1 MSSHLLN
8 ETEASGARPIWLV
21 GEQGFGAWLEVQPPA
36 VRSWVRGQGFQAEKN
51 KLLLIPTGAG
61 DGIAGAVLGL
71 GPTPDL
77 SEPTIWT
84 SAGLPDRLPPGR
96 YRFAGGFSAEG
107 ATHLTLGWEYGSYR
121 FTRYRKPAGE
131 LPSLVAPSGTD
142 LEYVRLASQALAEA
156 RDLIN
161 TPANDMGPAEL
172 GEAVQRL
179 ALQHEAECRI
189 TVGEELLRQ
198 NYPLIYEVG
207 KGSAR
212 EPRLID
218 MRWGKRGAP
227 QVTLV
232 GKGVCF
238 DTGGLDIKPSSGMIL
253 MKKDMGGA
261 ALVLALAR
269 MLMDADA
276 PIQLR
281 LLIPA
286 VENSISGRSYR
297 PSDVLR
303 TRLGLTVEIGNTDA
317 EGRLVLADA
326 LAEAD
331 REQPELLVDLATLTG
346 AARVALGPE
355 LPAIYSNPTGLAE
368 ELRAIGE
375 RESDPMWPMPL
386 WGGYEDDLASRIAD
400 LNNVSNTQFAGSI
413 IGALFLKRFVIAHA
427 QLAAR
432 RRLRLEPQ
440 GTARP
445 AGGSGS
451 AHRARAVSAGAP
463 AVRVIIGRTRPESL
477 AAEAAFRR
485 EIAPWALLGVTL
497 GLVEGATAAVLI
509 KKTFADA
516 ARSVGRE
523 SRRCLREWCTGVVQR
538 GEFRVGESRARP
550 RAHRAHGGAA
560 GGFRIAGGLA
570 RCGTACAR
578 RTGVRRGLDSR
589 GARDLDRHPYG
600 ARRGVEREL
609 SAPGDRALHRPHRHR
624 QFPGGVLDRGARGL
638 GAR

>member
-1 MSSHLLN
+1 VSSHLLN
-8 ETEASGARPIWLV
+8 EAEASGARPIWLV
-21 GEQGFGAWLEVQPPA
+21 GEQGFGAWLEVQTPG
-36 VRSWVRGQGFQAEKN
+36 VRSWVRTQAFQAEKN
-51 KLLLIPTGAG
+51 KLLVIPTGSG

-71 GPTPDL
+71 GPTADL

-96 YRFAGGFSAEG
+96 YRFAGSFSAVG

-121 FTRYRKPAGE
+121 FTRYRKPPGE
-131 LPSLVAPSGTD
+131 LPSLVAPAGTD

-161 TPANDMGPAEL
+161 TPANDLGPAEL

-179 ALQHEAECRI
+179 ALQHEAECRMI
-189 TVGEELLRQ
+189 VGEELLRQ

-286 VENSISGRSYR
+286 VENCISGRSYR

-331 REQPELLVDLATLTG
+331 RESPDLLIDLATLTG

-355 LPAIYSNPTGLAE
+355 LPAIYSTPAELAE

-386 WGGYEDDLASRIAD
+386 WAGYDEDLASRVAD
-400 LNNVSNTQFAGSI
+400 LNNVSSTQFAGSI
-413 IGALFLKRFVIAHA
+413 IGALFLKRFV
-427 QLAAR
+427 
-432 RRLRLEPQ
+432 
-440 GTARP
+440 
-445 AGGSGS
+445 S
-451 AHRARAVSAGAP
+451 
-463 AVRVIIGRTRPESL
+463 RTRNWLHADVYAWNAKERPG
-477 AAEAAFRR
+477 R
-485 EIAPWALLGVTL
+485 PV
-497 GLVEGATAAVLI
+497 GADPHTV
-509 KKTFADA
+509 
-516 ARSVGRE
+516 
-523 SRRCLREWCTGVVQR
+523 
-538 GEFRVGESRARP
+538 
-550 RAHRAHGGAA
+550 
-560 GGFRIAGGLA
+560 
-570 RCGTACAR
+570 
-578 RTGVRRGLDSR
+578 
-589 GARDLDRHPYG
+589 
-600 ARRGVEREL
+600 
-609 SAPGDRALHRPHRHR
+609 RALYRLVR
-624 QFPGGVLDRGARGL
+624 QRFG
-638 GAR
+638 

>member
-1 MSSHLLN
+1 VSSHLLN
-8 ETEASGARPIWLV
+8 EAEASGARPIWLV
-21 GEQGFGAWLEVQPPA
+21 GEQGIGAWLEVQTPG
-36 VRSWVRGQGFQAEKN
+36 VRSWVRTQGFQAEKN
-51 KLLLIPTGAG
+51 KLLLVPTASG

-71 GPTPDL
+71 GPTADL

-96 YRFAGGFSAEG
+96 YRFAGSFSAVG

-121 FTRYRKPAGE
+121 FTRYRKPPGE
-131 LPSLVAPSGTD
+131 LPSLVAPAGTD

-161 TPANDMGPAEL
+161 TPANDLGPAEL

-179 ALQHEAECRI
+179 ALQHEAECRMI
-189 TVGEELLRQ
+189 VGEELLRQ

-331 REQPELLVDLATLTG
+331 RESPDLLIDLATLTG

-355 LPAIYSNPTGLAE
+355 LPAIYSTPAELAD

-386 WGGYEDDLASRIAD
+386 WAGYDEDLASRVAD
-400 LNNVSNTQFAGSI
+400 LNNVSSTQFAGSI
-413 IGALFLKRFVIAHA
+413 IGALFLKRFV
-427 QLAAR
+427 
-432 RRLRLEPQ
+432 
-440 GTARP
+440 
-445 AGGSGS
+445 S
-451 AHRARAVSAGAP
+451 
-463 AVRVIIGRTRPESL
+463 RTRNWLHADVYAWNAKERPG
-477 AAEAAFRR
+477 R
-485 EIAPWALLGVTL
+485 PV
-497 GLVEGATAAVLI
+497 GADPHTV
-509 KKTFADA
+509 
-516 ARSVGRE
+516 
-523 SRRCLREWCTGVVQR
+523 
-538 GEFRVGESRARP
+538 
-550 RAHRAHGGAA
+550 
-560 GGFRIAGGLA
+560 
-570 RCGTACAR
+570 
-578 RTGVRRGLDSR
+578 
-589 GARDLDRHPYG
+589 
-600 ARRGVEREL
+600 
-609 SAPGDRALHRPHRHR
+609 RALYRLVR
-624 QFPGGVLDRGARGL
+624 QRFG
-638 GAR
+638 

>member
-8 ETEASGARPIWLV
+8 EAEASSARPIWLV
-21 GEQGFGAWLEVQPPA
+21 SEQGFTPWIETQPLA
-36 VRSWVRGQGFQAEKN
+36 ARAWVRAQSFQAEKN
-51 KLLLIPTGAG
+51 RLLVIPTSAG

-77 SEPTIWT
+77 FEPSIWT
-84 SAGLPDRLPPGR
+84 SVGLPDRLPAGR
-96 YRFAGGFSAEG
+96 YRFAGTFSAVG

-121 FTRYRKPAGE
+121 FLRYRKPPGE
-131 LPSLVAPSGTD
+131 LPSLVAPAGAD
-142 LEYVRLASQALAEA
+142 LEYVRLASEALGEA

-161 TPANDMGPAEL
+161 TPANDLGPAEL

-218 MRWGKRGAP
+218 LRWGKRGAP
-227 QVTLV
+227 RVTLV

-269 MLMDADA
+269 MLMGADV
-276 PIQLR
+276 PVQLR

-303 TRLGLTVEIGNTDA
+303 SRQGLTVEIGNTDA

-326 LAEAD
+326 LTEAD
-331 REQPELLVDLATLTG
+331 REQPELLIDLATLTG

-355 LPAIYSNPTGLAE
+355 LPAVYSSPQELAMQ
-368 ELRAIGE
+368 LRHIGE
-375 RESDPMWPMPL
+375 QESDPVWPMPL
-386 WGGYEDDLASRIAD
+386 WSGYDDDLASRVAD

-413 IGALFLKRFVIAHA
+413 IGALFLKRFVTHTRNWLHA
-427 QLAAR
+427 DVYAWNAK
-432 RRLRLEPQ
+432 E
-440 GTARP
+440 RP
-445 AGGSGS
+445 G
-451 AHRARAVSAGAP
+451 RPVGADP
-463 AVRVIIGRTRPESL
+463 HTV
-477 AAEAAFRR
+477 
-485 EIAPWALLGVTL
+485 
-497 GLVEGATAAVLI
+497 
-509 KKTFADA
+509 
-516 ARSVGRE
+516 
-523 SRRCLREWCTGVVQR
+523 
-538 GEFRVGESRARP
+538 
-550 RAHRAHGGAA
+550 
-560 GGFRIAGGLA
+560 
-570 RCGTACAR
+570 
-578 RTGVRRGLDSR
+578 
-589 GARDLDRHPYG
+589 
-600 ARRGVEREL
+600 
-609 SAPGDRALHRPHRHR
+609 RALYRLIR
-624 QFPGGVLDRGARGL
+624 QRFG
-638 GAR
+638 

>member
-8 ETEASGARPIWLV
+8 EAEASGARPIWLV
-21 GEQGFGAWLEVQPPA
+21 GEQGLRPWLDLQPPA
-36 VRSWVRGQGFQAEKN
+36 VRSWVAAQGFQAEKH
-51 KLLLIPTGAG
+51 KLLVVPSPSG
-61 DGIAGAVLGL
+61 DGIAGVVAGL

-77 SEPTIWT
+77 SEPSIWT

-96 YRFAGGFSAEG
+96 YRFAGTFSAVG

-121 FTRYRKPAGE
+121 FTRYRKSTAEMPA
-131 LPSLVAPSGTD
+131 LVAPAGTD
-142 LEYVRLASQALAEA
+142 LEYVRLASQALGEA

-161 TPANDMGPAEL
+161 TPANDLGPAEL

-189 TVGEELLRQ
+189 IVGEELLRQ

-218 MRWGKRGAP
+218 LRWGRRGLP

-261 ALVLALAR
+261 ALALALAR

-276 PIQLR
+276 PVQLR

-303 TRLGLTVEIGNTDA
+303 SRQGLTVEIGNTDA

-326 LAEAD
+326 LTEAD
-331 REQPELLVDLATLTG
+331 REEPALLVDLATLTG

-355 LPAIYSNPTGLAE
+355 LPAIYSLPVELAQ
-368 ELRAIGE
+368 ELREIGE
-375 RESDPMWPMPL
+375 RESDPTWPMPL
-386 WGGYEDDLASRIAD
+386 WSGYDDDLASRVAD
-400 LNNVSNTQFAGSI
+400 LNNVSNTPFAGSI
-413 IGALFLKRFVIAHA
+413 IGALFLKRFV
-427 QLAAR
+427 
-432 RRLRLEPQ
+432 
-440 GTARP
+440 T
-445 AGGSGS
+445 
-451 AHRARAVSAGAP
+451 
-463 AVRVIIGRTRPESL
+463 RTRNWL
-477 AAEAAFRR
+477 HADVYAWNAR
-485 EIAPWALLGVTL
+485 ERPGRPI
-497 GLVEGATAAVLI
+497 GADPHTV
-509 KKTFADA
+509 
-516 ARSVGRE
+516 
-523 SRRCLREWCTGVVQR
+523 
-538 GEFRVGESRARP
+538 
-550 RAHRAHGGAA
+550 
-560 GGFRIAGGLA
+560 
-570 RCGTACAR
+570 
-578 RTGVRRGLDSR
+578 
-589 GARDLDRHPYG
+589 
-600 ARRGVEREL
+600 
-609 SAPGDRALHRPHRHR
+609 RALYRLIR
-624 QFPGGVLDRGARGL
+624 QRFG
-638 GAR
+638 

>member
-8 ETEASGARPIWLV
+8 EAEASGARPIWLV
-21 GEQGFGAWLEVQPPA
+21 GEQGFGAWLEVQTPG
-36 VRSWVRGQGFQAEKN
+36 VRSWVRTQGFQAEKN
-51 KLLLIPTGAG
+51 KLLVIPTGSG

-71 GPTPDL
+71 GPTADL

-96 YRFAGGFSAEG
+96 YRFAGSFSAVG

-121 FTRYRKPAGE
+121 FTRYRKPPGE
-131 LPSLVAPSGTD
+131 LPSLVAPAGTD

-161 TPANDMGPAEL
+161 TPANDLGPAEL

-179 ALQHEAECRI
+179 ALQHEAECRMI
-189 TVGEELLRQ
+189 VGEELLRQ

-331 REQPELLVDLATLTG
+331 REQPELLIDLATLTG

-355 LPAIYSNPTGLAE
+355 LPAIYSTPSGLAE

-375 RESDPMWPMPL
+375 RESDPLWPMPL

-413 IGALFLKRFVIAHA
+413 IGALFLKRFV
-427 QLAAR
+427 
-432 RRLRLEPQ
+432 
-440 GTARP
+440 T
-445 AGGSGS
+445 
-451 AHRARAVSAGAP
+451 
-463 AVRVIIGRTRPESL
+463 RTRNWLHADVYAWNAKERPG
-477 AAEAAFRR
+477 R
-485 EIAPWALLGVTL
+485 PV
-497 GLVEGATAAVLI
+497 GADPHTV
-509 KKTFADA
+509 
-516 ARSVGRE
+516 
-523 SRRCLREWCTGVVQR
+523 
-538 GEFRVGESRARP
+538 
-550 RAHRAHGGAA
+550 
-560 GGFRIAGGLA
+560 
-570 RCGTACAR
+570 
-578 RTGVRRGLDSR
+578 
-589 GARDLDRHPYG
+589 
-600 ARRGVEREL
+600 
-609 SAPGDRALHRPHRHR
+609 RALYRLVR
-624 QFPGGVLDRGARGL
+624 QRFG
-638 GAR
+638 